1 MQFCG
6 IDWANDHHD
15 ALCIDEQGHPLGS
28 IRVAHSPEGL
38 SHLDTY
44 LERMA
49 GLGGREQIAC
59 IAHELRNEM

>member
-38 SHLDTY
+38 SHLDT
-44 LERMA
+44 
-49 GLGGREQIAC
+49 
-59 IAHELRNEM
+59 